1 MIRNSLCLASL
12 NKSSYET
19 HLSKLNPELVIC
31 VGPAGTGKTMLA
43 CKHSIAHLNN
53 KNYNKLIITRP
64 SVSVEE
70 DIGYL
75 PGEINQKMY
84 PYLIPIYEN
93 LEKFSDKSTIIKQL
107 KNNVIEIV
115 PLGYLRGRTFDNT
128 IIIADEM
135 QNASHNQMMT
145 LLTRIGYN
153 SKTIITGDLDQCD
166 LPKTNGL
173 KIFLDKLHTNDNEN
187 NIKDIEVVKLNSD
200 DIRRSELVKSI
211 IDIYKS

>member
-1 MIRNSLCLASL
+1 MIRNTLCIASI
-12 NKSSYET
+12 NKVSYEKY
-19 HLSKLNPELVIC
+19 LSKLNPELVIC

-43 CKHSIAHLNN
+43 CKHSMMHLNN

-93 LEKFSDKSTIIKQL
+93 LEKFSDKSTIIKNL

-173 KIFLDKLHTNDNEN
+173 KIFLDKLNTNKN
-187 NIKDIEVVKLNSD
+187 NIENIEVIKFDSD
-200 DIRRSELVKSI
+200 DIQRSELVKSI
-211 IDIYKS
+211 INIYKT

>member
-1 MIRNSLCLASL
+1 MYWTSRYREN
-12 NKSSYET
+12 Y
-19 HLSKLNPELVIC
+19 V
-31 VGPAGTGKTMLA
+31 A
-43 CKHSIAHLNN
+43 CKHSIMHLNN
-53 KNYNKLIITRP
+53 KNYKKLIITRP

-70 DIGYL
+70 EIGYL

-84 PYLIPIYEN
+84 PFLVPIYEN
-93 LEKFSDKSTIIKQL
+93 LEKFSDKSTIMKNL

-115 PLGYLRGRTFDNT
+115 PLGFLRGRTFDNT

-173 KIFLDKLHTNDNEN
+173 KIFLDKLNTNDNN
-187 NIKDIEVVKLNSD
+187 NIENIELIKLDSD
-200 DIRRSELVKSI
+200 DIQRSELVKSI
-211 IDIYKS
+211 INIYKS

>member
-12 NKSSYET
+12 NKSLYEK
-19 HLSKLNPELVIC
+19 HLSKSNPELIIC

-43 CKHSIAHLNN
+43 CKHSIMHLND
-53 KNYNKLIITRP
+53 KNYKKLIITRP

-93 LEKFSDKSTIIKQL
+93 LEKFSDKSTIMKNL

-135 QNASHNQMMT
+135 QNATHNQMMT

-166 LPKTNGL
+166 LQQSNGL
-173 KIFLDKLHTNDNEN
+173 KVFLDKVNNNDAIEN
-187 NIKDIEVVKLNSD
+187 IEIVRFDSD
-200 DIRRSELVKSI
+200 DIRRSELVKTI
-211 IDIYKS
+211 INIYKN

>member
-1 MIRNSLCLASL
+1 MIRNSLCIASV
-12 NKSSYET
+12 NKTLYEKS
-19 HLSKLNPELVIC
+19 LYKLNPELVIC
-31 VGPAGTGKTMLA
+31 IGPAGTGKTMLA
-43 CKHSIAHLNN
+43 CKHSIMHLNN
-53 KNYNKLIITRP
+53 KNYKKLIITRP

-70 DIGYL
+70 EIGYL

-84 PYLIPIYEN
+84 PFLVPIYEN
-93 LEKFSDKSTIIKQL
+93 LEKFSDKSTIMKNL

-115 PLGYLRGRTFDNT
+115 PLGFLRGRTFDNT

-173 KIFLDKLHTNDNEN
+173 KIFLDKLNTNDNN
-187 NIKDIEVVKLNSD
+187 NIENIELIKLDSD
-200 DIRRSELVKSI
+200 DIQRSELVKSI
-211 IDIYKS
+211 INIYKS

>member
-1 MIRNSLCLASL
+1 
-12 NKSSYET
+12 
-19 HLSKLNPELVIC
+19 LNPQLVIC

-43 CKHSIAHLNN
+43 CKHSITHLTN

-70 DIGYL
+70 DIGFL
-75 PGEINQKMY
+75 PGDINQKLY

-93 LEKFSDKSTIIKQL
+93 LEKFSDKSTIMKNL
-107 KNNVIEIV
+107 KTNVIEIV

-135 QNASHNQMMT
+135 QNATHNQMMT

-166 LPKTNGL
+166 LQKTNGL
-173 KIFLDKLHTNDNEN
+173 KVFLDKLNKNNNQN
-187 NIKDIEVVKLNSD
+187 NIKDIEVVKLDSD
-200 DIRRSELVKSI
+200 DIQRSELVKAI
-211 IDIYKS
+211 IDIYKN